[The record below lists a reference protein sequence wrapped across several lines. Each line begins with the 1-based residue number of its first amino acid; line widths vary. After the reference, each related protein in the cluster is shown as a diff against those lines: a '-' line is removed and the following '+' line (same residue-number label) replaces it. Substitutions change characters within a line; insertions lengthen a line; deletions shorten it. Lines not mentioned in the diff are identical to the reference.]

1 MPASCT
7 HAYFGNKVFDL
18 LDDEIKHRILPYK
31 SHYMMGLY
39 GPDPLFFYKAYKRN
53 SVNDYGD
60 KIHSQEAYLFFE
72 RGRTIYQNSSNKDAC
87 LAYLCGFMNHF
98 ILDSE
103 LHGYVNEAEKQYHV
117 SHARIEADLDRAILV
132 REGLK
137 ASSTSYTH
145 FMFPSQDVTDIMAD
159 FLDVD
164 KELML
169 TTVKHMKLFNN
180 DLFIEGVLLTMLDSR
195 TNLGFEVVEYIIV
208 DKNTIKNDSYISVYG
223 TLPIINETIGEN
235 IFLNLILIS
244 CMRYLFLLFRIIS
257 EQCFFQYPIC

>member
-7 HAYFGNKVFDL
+7 HAYFGNKVFEL
-18 LDDEIKHRILPYK
+18 LDDEIKQRILPYK

-53 SVNDYGD
+53 SINDYGD
-60 KIHSQEAYLFFE
+60 QIHSQEAYSFFE

-103 LHGYVNEAEKQYHV
+103 VHGYVNEAEKQYHV

-145 FMFPSQDVTDIMAD
+145 FIFPITDVTDIMAE

-180 DLFIEGVLLTMLDSR
+180 AFHCPNQVKAWFVRNILNALGLKGIFDMIITDEEDERCLIATPKLVHMFDNATHVAVKNIKDYYDLLETDLHLSDRLR
-195 TNLGFEVVEYIIV
+195 
-208 DKNTIKNDSYISVYG
+208 KNFN
-223 TLPIINETIGEN
+223 
-235 IFLNLILIS
+235 
-244 CMRYLFLLFRIIS
+244 
-257 EQCFFQYPIC
+257 